1 MNTVSTIDIMT
12 ALLGLFRWISETAK
26 NLGMTPLTLAVLLL
40 FGFSFLAYFAERYNN
55 RRDLEK
61 VLRNSRNPD
70 KQ

>member
-1 MNTVSTIDIMT
+1 MNSVSTIDIMT
-12 ALLGLFRWISETAK
+12 VLSGLFRWISETAK
-26 NLGMTPLTLAVLLL
+26 TLGMTPLTLAALLL

-61 VLRNSRNPD
+61 VLRNTNNR